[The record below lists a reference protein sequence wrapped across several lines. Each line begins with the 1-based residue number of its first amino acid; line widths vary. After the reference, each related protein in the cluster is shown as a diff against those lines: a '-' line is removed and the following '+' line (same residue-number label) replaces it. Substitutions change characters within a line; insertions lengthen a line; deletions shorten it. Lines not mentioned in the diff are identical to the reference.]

1 MCATP
6 ARATVFGMLLYDSTI
21 PSGNAYKVRLI
32 LAQLGVPYRTTEL
45 DVQAT
50 PPETQSPEFLA
61 KNAHGQIPVLE
72 LDDGR
77 MLQESN
83 AILFYLAEGTPF
95 LSSDHFQRAQTLRW
109 MFFEQ
114 HSHQP
119 YVGALQFWTYRSD
132 VERVRA
138 DVVERLRARGQLALE
153 QMEQHL
159 TTSSFFVGEQYGI
172 ADIALY
178 AYTQSADQIGLRTGS
193 ALKAW
198 LSRVRNQ
205 PGHIPIKRDPLPRA
219 RVQRWA

>member
-1 MCATP
+1 MCDGP
-6 ARATVFGMLLYDSTI
+6 CVHLYDSTI

-32 LAQLGVPYRTTEL
+32 LAQLGLPYRTTEL

-61 KNAHGQIPVLE
+61 KNPHGQIPVLE

-77 MLQESN
+77 VLPESD
-83 AILFYLAEGTPF
+83 AILFYLAEGTPL
-95 LSSDHFQRAQTLRW
+95 LSNDQWKRAQTLRW

-114 HSHQP
+114 YSHQP
-119 YVGALQFWTYRSD
+119 YVGALKLWTYRSD
-132 VERVRA
+132 AERVRA
-138 DVVERLRARGQLALE
+138 DVIERLRVRGQIAIE
-153 QMEQHL
+153 HMEKHL

-193 ALKAW
+193 AVKAW
-198 LSRVRNQ
+198 LHRVRNQ
-205 PGHIPIKRDPLPRA
+205 PGYIPIKRDPLPRP
-219 RVQRWA
+219 RERRWA